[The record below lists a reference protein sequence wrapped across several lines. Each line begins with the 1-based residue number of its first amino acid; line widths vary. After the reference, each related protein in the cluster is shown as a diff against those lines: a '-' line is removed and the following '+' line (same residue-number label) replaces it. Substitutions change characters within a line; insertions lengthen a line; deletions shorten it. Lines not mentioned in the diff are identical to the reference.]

1 MGRDRPAPR
10 GTTQNEK
17 VPARDS
23 ARAGC
28 LTKATTMMETELSG
42 QEPDASTANQRPTSE
57 ADSESVETVH
67 RANGWRLT
75 VRKDGSVETH
85 EMGATRLSPVTT
97 RDEWFG
103 MERENYRC
111 GKTIEGVIS
120 RYAHETR
127 FDRDPNEG
135 EHGAAL
141 RNGIISALQSVATDA
156 TCGRTECDSEATH
169 VRHVN
174 APTGPSTTLVC
185 DWCASEGTYV
195 TLYALDEGEREAKA

>member
-1 MGRDRPAPR
+1 M
-10 GTTQNEK
+10 T
-17 VPARDS
+17 
-23 ARAGC
+23 
-28 LTKATTMMETELSG
+28 ETELSG
-42 QEPDASTANQRPTSE
+42 QEPDASDANHRPTSE
-57 ADSESVETVH
+57 ADSENVETVH

-141 RNGIISALQSVATDA
+141 RNGIINALQSVATDA
-156 TCGRTECDSEATH
+156 TCTECEERAAH
-169 VRHVN
+169 VEQVN
-174 APTGPSTTLVC
+174 APGNVRTRLLCQEHAEEMKGR
-185 DWCASEGTYV
+185 YV
-195 TLYALDEGEREAKA
+195 TLYALDSATEAERQ